1 MIDRV
6 KAPFLVFYR
15 LFTVIKDKENNLQ
28 KAFIP
33 PGCLSLT
40 FGVLATTILTLL
52 LAGCQPKVY
61 LMPPPV
67 SLNPAGLLYSLSEDN
82 LDDNLLYTLY
92 ATNRRPYDKPKGST
106 GYTIFP
112 SDTLELGYV
121 VHSVGDEGT
130 TWDDLLQQSLDPD
143 RDKKLLLR
151 QIFARE
157 MARYSEK
164 DGVKK
169 VSAKAEGFYEQVNR
183 FLVNSFDPDL
193 LVYVHGANS
202 NFYRATAQGA
212 QLFHYTGHNGVVLT
226 FSWPSA
232 ENLLKYKI
240 DVLHAKKTVPAFAR
254 LIELLAYQTKARNI
268 NILAY
273 SAGAQVVAP
282 GLAYFR
288 ELYPTMSSEELKKKL
303 RIGEVYFAAPDTAF
317 KPFINRYLKFKDI
330 VERTTV
336 NYNQQDRVLRFAAI
350 QNRSSRLGRPDVNEL
365 DEQEARMILEATK
378 SPQLNILDAGRSEGL
393 ALGSS
398 HNFWYS
404 HPWVSNDLLL
414 LLLFNASPIERGL
427 EPYYP
432 ENGGKFYRFPA
443 DYDRRIEEILH
454 REKENFIKKV
464 AAGLKVKQ

>member
-1 MIDRV
+1 MIV
-6 KAPFLVFYR
+6 KA
-15 LFTVIKDKENNLQ
+15 IKQ
-28 KAFIP
+28 GFFP
-33 PGCLSLT
+33 
-40 FGVLATTILTLL
+40 TILILL

-67 SLNPAGLLYSLSEDN
+67 SHHPASILYSLTEDN

-92 ATNRRPYDKPKGST
+92 ATNRRPYDTTNSSS

-130 TWDDLLQQSLDPD
+130 TWDDLLHQSLNPH

-151 QIFARE
+151 QIHTRN
-157 MARYSEK
+157 MATYSGK
-164 DGVKK
+164 DNLQKNPGK
-169 VSAKAEGFYEQVNR
+169 SEGFYDQVNSILWR
-183 FLVNSFDPDL
+183 SFDSDL

-212 QLFHYTGHNGVVLT
+212 QLFHYTGHNAIVLT

-232 ENLLKYKI
+232 ENLLKYKT

-254 LIELLAYQTKARNI
+254 LIELLAYHTHARHI

-282 GLAYFR
+282 GLAYFH
-288 ELYPTMSSEELKKKL
+288 ELYPDISSDVLKKKL

-317 KPFINRYLKFKDI
+317 KPFLSRYLKFRDI
-330 VERTTV
+330 VERTTI
-336 NYNQQDRVLRFAAI
+336 NYNEKDKVLRLAAF
-350 QNRSSRLGRPDVNEL
+350 QNRSSRLGRPDTTEL
-365 DEQEARMILEATK
+365 GEEEAKKFIEAITT
-378 SPQLNILDAGRSEGL
+378 SPKLDILDAGRSEGL
-393 ALGSS
+393 ELGGA
-398 HNFWYS
+398 HDFWYN

-414 LLLFNASPIERGL
+414 LLLFNANPEERGL
-427 EPYYP
+427 EPYF
-432 ENGGKFYRFPA
+432 NDLGMKLYRFPV
-443 DYDRRIEEILH
+443 DYEDRIEKILSE
-454 REKENFIKKV
+454 EKEAFIKKV
-464 AAGLKVKQ
+464 EAGLKVKR